1 MKKVWRAPIKREG
14 FLEAVKNGPGFNKEF
29 DCL

>member
-1 MKKVWRAPIKREG
+1 MKRGWKDPIKREG